1 MKDTPQAIQDLYR
14 RLLMERSG
22 ADRLKMACNMFDTA
36 RTLVKASL
44 KAQLCPD
51 EDLRA
56 RLFIR
61 TYGADFEPE
70 RVEEIVKKL
79 ACFDR
84 AQRQRQ

>member
-1 MKDTPQAIQDLYR
+1 MKDTPKAIQDLYR

-22 ADRLKMACNMFDTA
+22 AERLKMAFNMFDTA

-44 KAQLCPD
+44 QVQLCSD

-61 TYGADFEPE
+61 TYGADFTPE
-70 RVEEIVKKL
+70 RVEDIVKKL
-79 ACFDR
+79 SYFDR